1 MGQFKP
7 MVKME
12 TTEPS
17 VELKL
22 KKGGHV
28 RMKKGGK
35 SEHGHKKMATGGGAM
50 GALAGTPAL
59 IGRPAV
65 NAPVQTPGKP
75 SMAARRKAM
84 MAKPATTPPRQPF
97 ALPLVQEAQP
107 MKKGGKAEGGKSDL
121 AQDKAMIKKAFKQ
134 HDAQEHKGG
143 KGTSLKL
150 KKGGKMATGGVT
162 NGQGGYAKGGII
174 NTEGQGGIYRNTKMV
189 TDKLDHSPAKTRG
202 VKDGNGGGY
211 ATGGVAKSNAGGY
224 KKGGSAKKAYATG
237 GKVDSGR
244 PVAMPQG
251 RKRVPAPVAISQLA
265 GTYKNG
271 GRATPAQ
278 ARLLKNNA
286 TENASAVRQSKA
298 QSNEA
303 YSKYQKKM
311 AEGGVTDRERE
322 IFDDMSK
329 GAYDRH
335 YADEMAE
342 NEAMGEAI
350 LGAPKR
356 ALSVAEQEA
365 LHRAI
370 KEGTRPNQFGIDLQG
385 LRREMQ
391 KRGLSQ
397 RDIDNMLRG
406 QGATTDYERN
416 IFGKGDFKDRFQHEY
431 LPWKG
436 DFFSKEP
443 EEVEL
448 PIYKG
453 EPPKYQNLRGKG
465 AITQTERSVTV
476 SPAGKK
482 RGGRAC

>member
-7 MVKME
+7 MVKMA

-17 VELKL
+17 IELKL
-22 KKGGHV
+22 KKGGAVKKADGGAMVSAMPSTMPSATIGAPRGGALSAMAPKKPSLAMRRRAMMAPTMKEGGESKAEHMAEMKKMSKV
-28 RMKKGGK
+28 EKELKSHESKPASKAHKGLKTGGVAKSPKPGNYATGGVVMGQGGYKKGGK
-35 SEHGHKKMATGGGAM
+35 VKKMA
-50 GALAGTPAL
+50 
-59 IGRPAV
+59 
-65 NAPVQTPGKP
+65 
-75 SMAARRKAM
+75 
-84 MAKPATTPPRQPF
+84 
-97 ALPLVQEAQP
+97 
-107 MKKGGKAEGGKSDL
+107 EGGVPKS
-121 AQDKAMIKKAFKQ
+121 
-134 HDAQEHKGG
+134 
-143 KGTSLKL
+143 
-150 KKGGKMATGGVT
+150 
-162 NGQGGYAKGGII
+162 GII

-286 TENASAVRQSKA
+286 TENATAMRQAKA